1 MIIIT
6 PKINN
11 FRQHIVM
18 IWVYSILIV
27 VYKIQISDQI
37 HYYHSFVVVD
47 TDVLDFRYLLNLQL
61 FAHNFSFV
69 LHAIQ
74 IVNIYFVIKS
84 KSDQK
89 CLVFVLCIILVNL
102 HFLVPR
108 YQYHLYF
115 HGFRY
120 IPSLKERAGMVNSN
134 SAKNLRFLRV
144 KCTLSSQLGFE
155 IKLLQNIWH
164 LSRQYIK
171 FNNHFRVRVLDPSLG
186 FTKELLSCSL
196 SFFTND
202 ERFQA
207 NFPSNMANLI
217 SEAVI

>member
-6 PKINN
+6 SKINH

-18 IWVYSILIV
+18 WVYSIIIV

-37 HYYHSFVVVD
+37 HYHSFVVVD

-61 FAHNFSFV
+61 LAHNFSIILQNKFY
-69 LHAIQ
+69 
-74 IVNIYFVIKS
+74 IYSLIKS

-89 CLVFVLCIILVNL
+89 CLVFVLCILLVNL

-120 IPSLKERAGMVNSN
+120 IPSLKERAAMVYSN
-134 SAKNLRFLRV
+134 SAKNLRFL
-144 KCTLSSQLGFE
+144 
-155 IKLLQNIWH
+155 
-164 LSRQYIK
+164 
-171 FNNHFRVRVLDPSLG
+171 
-186 FTKELLSCSL
+186 
-196 SFFTND
+196 
-202 ERFQA
+202 
-207 NFPSNMANLI
+207 
-217 SEAVI
+217 